1 MSLTKQIF
9 FALLAAVFIGSSLQ
23 WLLAADVLPTS
34 LDYLVDELLLGGFL
48 VLVGK
53 IFVASLKVLVV
64 PLVFVSL
71 VCGVCHLK
79 EQSSLGW
86 LSAKTIGLYLLT
98 TAIAISLALS
108 VALLVDPGEGMALT
122 SDSEFSAP
130 EPTPLIDVLINIFPT
145 NPFQAFSEGNMLQ
158 VIVFA
163 LLIGLAISQSGD
175 AGERVAKR
183 FSDWNEVLMT
193 LVGLLMKLAPYGV
206 FALVVTL
213 FAERGFGAFAEL
225 ALYML
230 TVVGVLFLHGALVY
244 PALLKLLSGQS
255 PRIFLKKL
263 FPVQLFAF
271 STASSAATLPVT
283 LKTVEQRLGVKN
295 RVASFVVP
303 MGATINMDGTAIMQ
317 GVATVFIAQAFA
329 IDLAASDYL
338 LVILTA
344 TLASIG
350 TAGVPG
356 VGLVTLA
363 LVLQQVGL
371 PVEGIALIIGV
382 DRILDMLR
390 TAVNVTGDAAVATIV
405 AATED
410 DLDKQVFNRTDV
422 GEEVTMTKTESVKD

>member
-1 MSLTKQIF
+1 
-9 FALLAAVFIGSSLQ
+9 
-23 WLLAADVLPTS
+23 
-34 LDYLVDELLLGGFL
+34 
-48 VLVGK
+48 
-53 IFVASLKVLVV
+53 
-64 PLVFVSL
+64 
-71 VCGVCHLK
+71 
-79 EQSSLGW
+79 
-86 LSAKTIGLYLLT
+86 
-98 TAIAISLALS
+98 
-108 VALLVDPGEGMALT
+108 
-122 SDSEFSAP
+122 
-130 EPTPLIDVLINIFPT
+130 
-145 NPFQAFSEGNMLQ
+145 
-158 VIVFA
+158 
-163 LLIGLAISQSGD
+163 
-175 AGERVAKR
+175 
-183 FSDWNEVLMT
+183 MT

-206 FALVVTL
+206 FALVATL
-213 FAERGFGAFAEL
+213 FAQRGFGAFADL
-225 ALYML
+225 AVYML
-230 TVVGVLFLHGALVY
+230 TVVGVLLLHGTIVY
-244 PALLKLLSGQS
+244 PALLKVLSGQS
-255 PRIFLKKL
+255 PRLFLKKL

-283 LKTVEQRLGVKN
+283 LKTVEQQLGVKN

-329 IDLAASDYL
+329 IDLTASDYL

-405 AATED
+405 AASEN
-410 DLDKQVFNRTDV
+410 DLDRQVFNQ
-422 GEEVTMTKTESVKD
+422 SVVPIETRQ

>member
-1 MSLTKQIF
+1 MSLTKQILI
-9 FALLAAVFIGSSLQ
+9 ALLAAVIIGSSLQ
-23 WLLAADVLPTS
+23 WLLSSDVLAAS
-34 LDYLVDELLLGGFL
+34 VVYVVDDLLLGGLL
-48 VLVGK
+48 VLIGK

-71 VCGVCHLK
+71 VCGVCHLR

-86 LSAKTIGLYLLT
+86 LSAKTIGLYLFT
-98 TAIAISLALS
+98 TAVAISLALS
-108 VALLVDPGEGMALT
+108 IALIVDPGEGMSLT
-122 SDSEFSAP
+122 TDSQFSAP
-130 EPTPLIDVLINIFPT
+130 EATPLLDVLVNIFPT
-145 NPFQAFSEGNMLQ
+145 NPFQAFTEGNMLQ

-163 LLIGLAISQSGD
+163 LLIGLAISQSGA
-175 AGERVAKR
+175 AGERLARR
-183 FSDWNEVLMT
+183 FTDWNEVLMT

-206 FALVVTL
+206 FALVATL
-213 FAERGFGAFAEL
+213 FAQRGFGAFADL
-225 ALYML
+225 AVYML
-230 TVVGVLFLHGALVY
+230 TVVGVLLLHGTIVY
-244 PALLKLLSGQS
+244 PALLKVLSGQS
-255 PRIFLKKL
+255 PRLFLKKL

-283 LKTVEQRLGVKN
+283 LKTVEQQLGVKN

-329 IDLAASDYL
+329 IDLTASDYL

-405 AATED
+405 AASEN
-410 DLDKQVFNRTDV
+410 DLDRQVFNQ
-422 GEEVTMTKTESVKD
+422 SVVPIETRQ